1 MLVAGDTVTWPLNES
16 DTNLA
21 IVSSGNGSKTCDMAK
36 APDPSK
42 ALSFPRRLV
51 DGEADPGEV
60 EFARKVLVPTV
71 AAVSLTAFG
80 FAAAKACCGVKYRK
94 MDPYGILPIGMAV
107 ATSAVAMWSY
117 LNPQPMHLGNKK
129 R

>member
-1 MLVAGDTVTWPLNES
+1 MGKSTSAERAV
-16 DTNLA
+16 
-21 IVSSGNGSKTCDMAK
+21 
-36 APDPSK
+36 
-42 ALSFPRRLV
+42 SFPRRLI
-51 DGEADPGEV
+51 DGEADAGEV

-94 MDPYGILPIGMAV
+94 IDPYGILPIGMAV

-117 LNPQPMHLGNKK
+117 LNPQPLAPSKK
-129 R
+129 